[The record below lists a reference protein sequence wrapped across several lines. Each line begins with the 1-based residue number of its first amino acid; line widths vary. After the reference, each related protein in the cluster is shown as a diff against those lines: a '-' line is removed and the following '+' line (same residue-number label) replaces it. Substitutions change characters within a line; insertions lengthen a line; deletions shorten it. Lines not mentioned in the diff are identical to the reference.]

1 MYHFVT
7 IETILVLNSHLKK
20 IPPSWSGKKGIIC
33 GFPSPEFLLCG
44 SFAVGLLIYFTPT
57 PLSWKWRIILN
68 SLCQDVFSFMEVTLK
83 CMPVKKQNKQT
94 KTNKQTK
101 QIKIKS
107 KQFLLFKIIIVNS
120 IVAKRLWI
128 YESHGFKSR
137 AGLNFFPGLIFTTA
151 QVVFITVKI
160 AFRIVALVQCTVNY

>member
-7 IETILVLNSHLKK
+7 IETILVFNSHLKK

-83 CMPVKKQNKQT
+83 CMPVKKKTKQT

-120 IVAKRLWI
+120 AKRLWI

-137 AGLNFFPGLIFTTA
+137 TGLNFFPGLIFTTA
-151 QVVFITVKI
+151 QVVFITV
-160 AFRIVALVQCTVNY
+160 